1 MAAYLGYTL
10 RTKML
15 FRGWPIMVHDT
26 HTRRRRRFSN
36 DTEFILRPS
45 FWPYLPQKFHD
56 DTSNGSRVITAT
68 NKHTHKHTL
77 LKHTTFATL
86 SPRVV
91 ISSLLI
97 IITDLYSAF
106 GSEDTGAQYRFLAVP
121 PLGQTGKQRHNVPSC
136 PLFRPSFHSFK
147 FVTATL
153 WKQMNWFRC
162 KLP

>member
-15 FRGWPIMVHDT
+15 FRGWPLWLM
-26 HTRRRRRFSN
+26 TRIREEEDSVM
-36 DTEFILRPS
+36 ILNSSVRPS

-56 DTSNGSRVITAT
+56 DTSNGSTVITAT

-86 SPRVV
+86 SLRVV